1 MRSERSAWASP
12 GEVGRSELATRTQV
26 HYWGSPLEREGSQA
40 AQEATQ
46 KANISHKCT
55 ILNHHSFIRSFSR
68 SPVRSHGSPLGREG
82 SPHGAPYLTT
92 IRCPLARSPNSLPC
106 SSPFARSFANS
117 RRTLAAGER
126 EITHGHHHSLVGS
139 PTHGSALGNEATQL
153 RSQGSPLGKEGSQDA
168 QEATQEAA
176 QVHHTQPPFVRSL
189 VRSFARS
196 LASALSRL
204 TTGKGRVTGDTGGY
218 TSAPHSTTIRSL
230 VRSFARS
237 PVRSHGSPLGREGS
251 PHGAPYSTN
260 VRCQYSLPY
269 SSPFDRSFANSRLA
283 LATGERETT
292 HGRHRS
298 LVARRLTARHW
309 GMRRHN
315 CTLRAHRWGR
325 RGHRGHRR
333 HRRRRKYAILNHH
346 SFARSLIRSLA
357 DSCLTAH
364 HCGGGVLRRAKLH
377 HRSPACSPIHVSRL
391 ITGDGW
397 SPLGNEATQVHYRGS
412 LLGRVTGGAWRAP
425 RPGRRPGWRTPR
437 RGEAP
442 PARARR
448 APRPGRRPG
457 W

>member
-1 MRSERSAWASP
+1 M
-12 GEVGRSELATRTQV
+12 
-26 HYWGSPLEREGSQA
+26 
-40 AQEATQ
+40 
-46 KANISHKCT
+46 
-55 ILNHHSFIRSFSR
+55 
-68 SPVRSHGSPLGREG
+68 
-82 SPHGAPYLTT
+82 
-92 IRCPLARSPNSLPC
+92 
-106 SSPFARSFANS
+106 
-117 RRTLAAGER
+117 
-126 EITHGHHHSLVGS
+126 
-139 PTHGSALGNEATQL
+139 
-153 RSQGSPLGKEGSQDA
+153 
-168 QEATQEAA
+168 
-176 QVHHTQPPFVRSL
+176 HHTQPPFVRSL

-237 PVRSHGSPLGREGS
+237 PVRSHGSPLARVGS

-412 LLGRVTGGAWRAP
+412 LLGRGHRRRMARPQTWAASRLANTTAGRGATGSRTARSQTWAASRLVNTTAGQAPRARTKRGLGPGRSPGCRTPLVGRAPQVHHTQPPFVRSLARQCALTAHHWGGA
-425 RPGRRPGWRTPR
+425 GS
-437 RGEAP
+437 
-442 PARARR
+442 RARHA
-448 APRPGRRPG
+448 AP
-457 W
+457 